1 MFHSLKLFA
10 SALIPLALSVVGF
23 SDAQATIIID
33 TFVDTQF
40 APPDSEIDAPAA
52 IGEKRTLSADG
63 QVIGAIGSGAWVSYN
78 SIFPGGSVEVTYD
91 AGGDGLGLDLTES
104 GVNTRFEFDLVV
116 NTGDDSGVTGDL
128 LNLFINDA
136 DGNQSSFTRNWADL
150 PGIIYIG
157 DTGRGTFL
165 LPFALL
171 TGGADLTSIDSIRI
185 RHDMAD
191 PRFTAM
197 GITEIRTVVPEPGT
211 TLLLGL
217 GLSGLGVVGRSQRRA
232 THDTV

>member
-1 MFHSLKLFA
+1 MFKSNKIRGFCLT
-10 SALIPLALSVVGF
+10 LALAVAGLPG
-23 SDAQATIIID
+23 AQAAPIIID
-33 TFVDTQF
+33 TFVDDQF
-40 APPDSEIDAPAA
+40 APPDSLINAPAA
-52 IGEKRTLSADG
+52 IGGTRSLSADG
-63 QVIGAIGSGAWVSYN
+63 QVIGAIGAGAWVSYN

-91 AGGDGLGLDLTES
+91 AGGAGLGVDLTDG

-116 NTGDDSGVTGDL
+116 NTGDSSGVTGDL
-128 LNLFINDA
+128 LNLFITDSG
-136 DGNQSSFTRNWADL
+136 GNQSSFTRNWADL

-197 GITEIRTVVPEPGT
+197 GITEIRATVIPIPAAAWLFGSG
-211 TLLLGL
+211 LLGL
-217 GLSGLGVVGRSQRRA
+217 IGIARRKQTA
-232 THDTV
+232 